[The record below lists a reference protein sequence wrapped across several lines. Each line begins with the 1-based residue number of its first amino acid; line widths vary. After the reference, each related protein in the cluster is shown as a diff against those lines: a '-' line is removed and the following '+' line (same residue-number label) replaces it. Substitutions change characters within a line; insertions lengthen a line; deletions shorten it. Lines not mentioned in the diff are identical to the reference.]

1 MFQDAESFN
10 QDLSMW
16 CVSQIESM
24 PDLFA
29 FGSPLEDN
37 PGFLPIWGAE
47 CNPTSSSPEVELPE
61 SIALQQNYPNP
72 FNPSTQIDYA
82 LPEAAE
88 VRLEV
93 FNLMGQRVATL
104 VQARQTA
111 GYHSIHFDALALS
124 SGVYIYRLQTGET
137 TLTQSMTLVK

>member
-1 MFQDAESFN
+1 
-10 QDLSMW
+10 
-16 CVSQIESM
+16 
-24 PDLFA
+24 
-29 FGSPLEDN
+29 
-37 PGFLPIWGAE
+37 
-47 CNPTSSSPEVELPE
+47 VELPE
-61 SIALQQNYPNP
+61 SIALEQNYPNP

-93 FNLMGQRVATL
+93 FNLMGQRVAML

-111 GYHSIHFDALALS
+111 GYHSIRFDASALS